1 MINPVEEK
9 LTISKQCQLLNLS
22 RSGYYYNNR
31 EESRINL
38 DLMNRIDEIYTSHPT
53 WGSRKMRDFLR
64 NEGYRINRKR
74 LQRLMRKMGIMVIY
88 PRKKLSTP
96 HPDHKIYP
104 YLLRGLN
111 ISHPNHVWCTDIT
124 YIRLNHGFVYLVAI
138 MDWYSRKILSWELSV
153 TIDKYFCMSTLESA
167 IRRYGSPEIFNSDQ
181 GSQFTSPSFTKILKE
196 NDIKIS
202 MDGRGRALDNVVIE
216 RFWRTLKYDEVY
228 LKEYESVIDARTQIS
243 AYIDVYNSKR
253 PHASLGGKAP
263 NSTYDCISTK
273 AVA

>member
-1 MINPVEEK
+1 
-9 LTISKQCQLLNLS
+9 
-22 RSGYYYNNR
+22 
-31 EESRINL
+31 
-38 DLMNRIDEIYTSHPT
+38 
-53 WGSRKMRDFLR
+53 
-64 NEGYRINRKR
+64 
-74 LQRLMRKMGIMVIY
+74 
-88 PRKKLSTP
+88 
-96 HPDHKIYP
+96 
-104 YLLRGLN
+104 
-111 ISHPNHVWCTDIT
+111 
-124 YIRLNHGFVYLVAI
+124 
-138 MDWYSRKILSWELSV
+138 
-153 TIDKYFCMSTLESA
+153 MSTLESA